1 MTDTYGKSGD
11 GLYLLTLLEGTYYAA
26 SELIICST
34 RGAESWW
41 EVSEGE
47 QCQTLNF
54 LEERSIQD
62 SLCVHWSIIP
72 KMHTWARG
80 GYVIS
85 VGLRHWSA

>member
-1 MTDTYGKSGD
+1 MQ
-11 GLYLLTLLEGTYYAA
+11 L
-26 SELIICST
+26 LIICST

-41 EVSEGE
+41 EVSEEE

-80 GYVIS
+80 RLCHFCGIEALVR
-85 VGLRHWSA
+85 LT